1 MTATSPQDYIEV
13 SSQLVSFAQG
23 EVTKAL
29 DIRILDDDADEG
41 EESFVVTLRLH
52 GPSRPSAALGPR
64 NSMTIIIQDNDGVL
78 PTPQGL

>member
-1 MTATSPQDYIEV
+1 M
-13 SSQLVSFAQG
+13 
-23 EVTKAL
+23 TKAL
-29 DIRILDDDADEG
+29 DIPILDDDADEG

-64 NSMTIIIQDNDGVL
+64 TSMTIIIQDNDGVL